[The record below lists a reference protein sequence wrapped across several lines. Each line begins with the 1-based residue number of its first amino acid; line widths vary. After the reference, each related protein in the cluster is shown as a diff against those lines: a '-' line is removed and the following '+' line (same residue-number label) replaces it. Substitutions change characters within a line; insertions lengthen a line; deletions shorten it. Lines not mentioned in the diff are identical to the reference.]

1 MFFFYEKKVSVSSF
15 NSYIRR
21 LNWIDINKE
30 MKISEKMCEL
40 KNALNDIDINTNS
53 KAKLTFKCV

>member
-1 MFFFYEKKVSVSSF
+1 MSVSSF

-53 KAKLTFKCV
+53 KAKLTFKKKIWK